1 MYAIIKTGGKQY
13 KVFPGEVI
21 KVEKLEGEKGNS
33 IDFNEVLFVKKDD
46 ESILIGKPVVE
57 GATVTGKVLRQ
68 GKAKKILVFK
78 KKRRKDFS
86 KLYGHRQPFTEVL
99 IEDIK
104 A

>member
-13 KVFPGEVI
+13 KVFPGEII
-21 KVEKLEGEKGNS
+21 KVEKLGLEKGS
-33 IDFNEVLFVKKDD
+33 QVDFTEVLLVKKDD
-46 ESILIGKPVVE
+46 ESLLIGKPVVDN
-57 GATVTGKVLRQ
+57 AVVSGKVIRE
-68 GKAKKILVFK
+68 GKSKKILVFK

-99 IEDIK
+99 IEEIK